1 MVNFNSPG
9 VYVIEKDQSDFAP
22 TIDSSIVGIVG
33 FANKGPVNKAT
44 LITSPQNLIDNFGQ
58 PDQSIPGQGLEGAVE
73 ILETTNQVY
82 YVRAVSGT
90 AANASATVQMG
101 GCPAVLVSA
110 NGFGVSSNITFDIQV
125 TDELGVAQY
134 TTTKQFDIT
143 SALAGAASGNQAQAL
158 KAVLGGSLDSDKVG
172 VHFDGTNDTSG
183 YIVGSFAGSGASMT
197 ITSYTDSTKS
207 TGVSAFQVVD
217 GLGDAS
223 ATLTSSTTVRG
234 TTVKTTGASSLGYV
248 VESLY
253 PGTGYN
259 ASTNSAGNT
268 IGNSV
273 EINTLGGPSRS

>member
-110 NGFGVSSNITFDIQV
+110 NGFMIV
-125 TDELGVAQY
+125 TGKLG
-134 TTTKQFDIT
+134 
-143 SALAGAASGNQAQAL
+143 
-158 KAVLGGSLDSDKVG
+158 
-172 VHFDGTNDTSG
+172 
-183 YIVGSFAGSGASMT
+183 
-197 ITSYTDSTKS
+197 
-207 TGVSAFQVVD
+207 
-217 GLGDAS
+217 
-223 ATLTSSTTVRG
+223 
-234 TTVKTTGASSLGYV
+234 
-248 VESLY
+248 
-253 PGTGYN
+253 
-259 ASTNSAGNT
+259 
-268 IGNSV
+268 
-273 EINTLGGPSRS
+273 